1 MKKLFIIFILFA
13 LFGSYIFGISS
24 DDIKNIGDSK
34 GEFYMQNEF
43 TDLEEE
49 ALKLKEME
57 SENSIEISIDKVLET
72 SEKNLNKINNSL
84 NEEEDD
90 EDDDDDDVY
99 AELEKLEKKTLKLLN
114 KFLDKLDESL

>member
-72 SEKNLNKINNSL
+72 SEKTLNKINNSFI
-84 NEEEDD
+84 EEEDD
-90 EDDDDDDVY
+90 DEDDDDVY

>member
-72 SEKNLNKINNSL
+72 SEKTLNKINNSL
-84 NEEEDD
+84 NEE